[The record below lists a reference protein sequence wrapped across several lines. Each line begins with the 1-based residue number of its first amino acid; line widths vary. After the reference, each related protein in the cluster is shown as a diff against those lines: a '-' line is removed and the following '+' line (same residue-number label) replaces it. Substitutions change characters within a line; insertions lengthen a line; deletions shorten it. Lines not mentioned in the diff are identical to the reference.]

1 DGTTGFRW
9 GRKRMV
15 VAARDDVVERRHVGG
30 RGGVRPLEVPVDSRD
45 VAAQVGELLVVH
57 EDAYLLPGGD
67 IGELGLGE
75 SGVEQEYGRTQFAR
89 RKEGEDEST
98 VVAAQHGDGGAR
110 PHTACGPCP
119 RKSVGAQV
127 ELCVRQ

>member
-1 DGTTGFRW
+1 
-9 GRKRMV
+9 MV
-15 VAARDDVVERRHVGG
+15 VAALMMSSSVGTSA
-30 RGGVRPLEVPVDSRD
+30 GGVESVHARYRSTRD
-45 VAAQVGELLVVH
+45 EQVGELPVVH

-75 SGVEQEYGRTQFAR
+75 SGEQEYGRTQFAR
-89 RKEGEDEST
+89 RMREDEST
-98 VVAAQHGDGGAR
+98 VVAAQRRRCPAAHRVR
-110 PHTACGPCP
+110 PA